1 MELFNKIL
9 CPIDFDDHSRAA
21 LETARGLAQ
30 GPDATIY
37 LLHVVRV
44 APVIGGVP
52 IEPYAV
58 TGSDVKAEIEQ
69 MLPPQAE
76 RAVIFQV
83 LARKGNAA
91 AEILRAIGELGVD
104 SVVMATHGRKGIGRL
119 VLGSVTAHVV
129 REAPC
134 PVLTITAAAI
144 GRKENPGS
152 DRES

>member
-1 MELFNKIL
+1 MGQLFNKIL

-21 LETARGLAQ
+21 LQTACGLAQ
-30 GPDATIY
+30 GPGATIY

-69 MLPPQAE
+69 MLPPQRE
-76 RAVIFQV
+76 PGVDLRI
-83 LARKGNAA
+83 LARKGAAA
-91 AEILRAIGELGVD
+91 AEILRAIEELGVD
-104 SVVMATHGRKGIGRL
+104 SVVMATHARTGLGHL
-119 VLGSVTAHVV
+119 MLGSVAAQVL
-129 REAPC
+129 RESPC

-144 GRKENPGS
+144 GKVAPKDS
-152 DRES
+152 

>member
-1 MELFNKIL
+1 VEHLFNKIL
-9 CPIDFDDHSRAA
+9 CPVDLDDHSRAA

-30 GPDATIY
+30 EPDATIY
-37 LLHVVRV
+37 LLHVVCV

-76 RAVIFQV
+76 RGLNYQV
-83 LARKGNAA
+83 LARKGNPA

-119 VLGSVTAHVV
+119 VLGSVAAQVV
-129 REAPC
+129 RESPC
-134 PVLTITAAAI
+134 PVLTLTAAAI
-144 GRKENPGS
+144 GKRQPRPS
-152 DRES
+152 